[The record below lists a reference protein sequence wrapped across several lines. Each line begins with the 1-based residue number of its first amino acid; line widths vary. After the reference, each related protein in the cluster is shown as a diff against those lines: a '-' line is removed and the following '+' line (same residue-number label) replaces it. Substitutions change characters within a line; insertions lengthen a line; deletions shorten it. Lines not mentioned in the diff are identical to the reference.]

1 MKFVQI
7 KYELFLDLIKYHLA
21 DVFER
26 EDEIK
31 KELEDKLNS
40 IILRDLYTKYKTAP
54 TKQEREEARQKYL
67 DEKGYFND
75 FRW

>member
-26 EDEIK
+26 EEEIK
-31 KELEDKLNS
+31 KELEGKLNS

-54 TKQEREEARQKYL
+54 TEQEREEARQKYL